1 MQPGLPPID
10 ADPQVALKRAF
21 TRLHRTRFRAPELP
35 AEYLGS
41 PDLGSLAVRGP
52 YACYT
57 TRVDDATW
65 VWDLRMLDDY
75 EYHPGLLKIGS
86 RVLFGVDPLRRS
98 LQARRIECVLGS
110 IEPTDSQWDQACKIA
125 LCAASTHVSLVR
137 HFNWVHL
144 AGGAQLAIATRN
156 CLLGHSPPVQAAVA
170 VHLCHATE

>member
-1 MQPGLPPID
+1 MLKWFLRRGFWNLIAWGKFTANKPFDIPLPPTKRHIIKPKPMIEAIPEVPLRNVMVCARANIPRDERVPLNTMFYRLQVWLYTAFSPMQPGLPPID

-52 YACYT
+52 FAGYT

-75 EYHPGLLKIGS
+75 SNTPG
-86 RVLFGVDPLRRS
+86 F
-98 LQARRIECVLGS
+98 
-110 IEPTDSQWDQACKIA
+110 
-125 LCAASTHVSLVR
+125 
-137 HFNWVHL
+137 
-144 AGGAQLAIATRN
+144 
-156 CLLGHSPPVQAAVA
+156 
-170 VHLCHATE
+170 